1 MSVKV
6 EHRVHFYETDQMG
19 VVHHANYFRWFE
31 LGRVEYLRSIGVTLT
46 ELIDDGIL
54 FPITEIDAKFHAPAR
69 YDDLISIET
78 TAVELTK
85 VKLVFDYK
93 ISIVGDEK
101 ILVTGH
107 SLNVFTDM
115 SSGKIIRV
123 PEKYFERFRQII

>member
-31 LGRVEYLRSIGVTLT
+31 LGRVEFLRSIGVTLGA
-46 ELIDDGIL
+46 LIDDGIL

-69 YDDLISIET
+69 YDDLIEIEVKP
-78 TAVELTK
+78 VELTK
-85 VKLVFDYK
+85 VKLVFDYV
-93 ISIVGDEK
+93 IRIAGSDK

-107 SLNVFTDM
+107 SLNVFTDAAT
-115 SSGKIIRV
+115 GKIIRI
-123 PEKYFERFRQII
+123 PDKFYDKFLQAQ

>member
-31 LGRVEYLRSIGVTLT
+31 LGRVEYLRAIGVTLV
-46 ELIDDGIL
+46 ELINDNIL
-54 FPITEIDAKFHAPAR
+54 FPITAIDAKFHAPAR

-78 TAVELTK
+78 TPIELTK
-85 VKLVFDYK
+85 AKLVFDYK
-93 ISIVGDEK
+93 ITLAGDEK

-107 SLNVFTDM
+107 SLNVFTDA

-123 PEKYFERFRQII
+123 PEKYFERFRLI

>member
-31 LGRVEYLRSIGVTLT
+31 LGRVEYLRAIGVTLV
-46 ELIDDGIL
+46 ELINDNIL

-107 SLNVFTDM
+107 SLNVFTDA

-123 PEKYFERFRQII
+123 PEKYFERFRLI

>member
-31 LGRVEYLRSIGVTLT
+31 LGRVEFLRSIGVTLGA
-46 ELIDDGIL
+46 LIDDGIL

-69 YDDLISIET
+69 YDDLIEIEVKP
-78 TAVELTK
+78 VELTK
-85 VKLVFDYK
+85 VKLVFDYV
-93 ISIVGDEK
+93 IRIAGSDK

-107 SLNVFTDM
+107 SLNVFTDAAT
-115 SSGKIIRV
+115 GKIIRI
-123 PEKYFERFRQII
+123 PDKFCDKFLQAQ

>member
-1 MSVKV
+1 
-6 EHRVHFYETDQMG
+6 MG

-31 LGRVEYLRSIGVTLT
+31 LGRVEYLRAIGVTLV
-46 ELIDDGIL
+46 ELINDNIL

-107 SLNVFTDM
+107 SLNVFTDA

-123 PEKYFERFRQII
+123 PEKYFERFRLI

>member
-31 LGRVEYLRSIGVTLT
+31 LGRVEYLRSIGVTLG

-54 FPITEIDAKFHAPAR
+54 FPITEIDAKFHSPAH
-69 YDDLISIET
+69 YDDLVEIET
-78 TAVELTK
+78 TPIELTK

-93 ISIVGDEK
+93 ITLKGDDK

-107 SLNVFTDM
+107 SLNVFTDIA
-115 SSGKIIRV
+115 SGKIIRV
-123 PEKYFERFRQII
+123 PEKFHERFRLI

>member
-31 LGRVEYLRSIGVTLT
+31 LGRVEYLRAIGVTLT
-46 ELIDDGIL
+46 ELIADGIL
-54 FPITEIDAKFHAPAR
+54 FPITEIDAKFHSPAR
-69 YDDLISIET
+69 YDDLIEIET
-78 TAVELTK
+78 TPIDLTK
-85 VKLVFDYK
+85 AKLVFDYK
-93 ISIVGDEK
+93 ITRKGEEK

-107 SLNVFTDM
+107 SLNVFTDA

-123 PEKYFERFRQII
+123 PEKFFERFRLI

>member
-31 LGRVEYLRSIGVTLT
+31 LGRVEFLRSIGVTLGA
-46 ELIDDGIL
+46 LIDDGIL

-69 YDDLISIET
+69 YDDLIEIEVKP
-78 TAVELTK
+78 VELTK
-85 VKLVFDYK
+85 VKLVFDYE
-93 ISIVGDEK
+93 IRIAGSDK

-107 SLNVFTDM
+107 SLNVFTDAAT
-115 SSGKIIRV
+115 GKIIRI
-123 PEKYFERFRQII
+123 PDKFCDKFLQAQ